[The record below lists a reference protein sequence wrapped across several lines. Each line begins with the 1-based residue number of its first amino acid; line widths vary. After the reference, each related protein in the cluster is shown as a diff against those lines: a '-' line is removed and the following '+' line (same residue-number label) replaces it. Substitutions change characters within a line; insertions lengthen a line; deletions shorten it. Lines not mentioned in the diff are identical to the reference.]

1 MQQLLKGSVSYFKI
15 HKKAFMILGLF
26 VLTFIVVPQ
35 LDAQSSALK
44 ISSLSEVES
53 KAKEGSDT
61 MKNVAMYVVGAVL
74 AIAIVFVIYAL
85 STNNPHGKEYLL
97 GWIVAVV
104 VYLVALLII

>member
-1 MQQLLKGSVSYFKI
+1 MQQLLKRSVSYLKI

-44 ISSLSEVES
+44 ISSLNEVEN
-53 KAKEGSDT
+53 KAKEGADS
-61 MKNVAMYVVGAVL
+61 MKNIAMYVVGAVL
-74 AIAIVFVIYAL
+74 AIAIIFVVYAVA
-85 STNNPHGKEYLL
+85 TNNPHGKDYLL
-97 GWIVAVV
+97 GWVVAVV